1 MKSIELC
8 GLMQQKQLK
17 YARFF
22 SLLKFLPF
30 RDFRVLMGFYA
41 KTING
46 LGGGLKY
53 VLLSARKLG
62 KSVHLT
68 SIFLEIGWFNHQL
81 IFHFQFISSGTLL
94 NSND

>member
-46 LGGGLKY
+46 LGG
-53 VLLSARKLG
+53 RFEICF
-62 KSVHLT
+62 
-68 SIFLEIGWFNHQL
+68 IFTPKIGEIIPFDEH
-81 IFHFQFISSGTLL
+81 IFG
-94 NSND
+94 NR